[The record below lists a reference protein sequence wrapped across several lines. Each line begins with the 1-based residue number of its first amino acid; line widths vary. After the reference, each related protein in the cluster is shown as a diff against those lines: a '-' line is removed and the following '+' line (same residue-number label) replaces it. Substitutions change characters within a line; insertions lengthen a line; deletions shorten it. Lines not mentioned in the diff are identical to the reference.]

1 MKKAAIIIA
10 SGFGEGEALTIADII
25 KRAHLQCDLVGFEQE
40 VKGGHEI
47 IVRCDHILN
56 ETLLDYDMV
65 ILPGGYGG
73 AEAMKNNPTLIS
85 YLQQMN
91 EKGKYVCAMCAAPI
105 VLEKANL
112 LVDKKFT
119 QAYDKIE
126 TAFRVC
132 GPGGPHRRFM
142 ALRYKAARAGTGRDT
157 HGAEKMRT
165 SMGRRRG
172 TVLGRLCGPR
182 LANRR
187 SFGTGAGVEYAV
199 GAAAAVFCL
208 RCRALPPLGGTC
220 GARCAVA
227 AVFA

>member
-10 SGFGEGEALTIADII
+10 SGFEEGEALTIADII

-119 QAYDKIE
+119 AYQGYDQKIKQRTYLNDKVVIDSNIVTSRGSA
-126 TAFRVC
+126 TAYGF
-132 GPGGPHRRFM
+132 
-142 ALRYKAARAGTGRDT
+142 AYK
-157 HGAEKMRT
+157 
-165 SMGRRRG
+165 
-172 TVLGRLCGPR
+172 L
-182 LANRR
+182 
-187 SFGTGAGVEYAV
+187 VE
-199 GAAAAVFCL
+199 L
-208 RCRALPPLGGTC
+208 LGGDDL
-220 GARCAVA
+220 AVKKRMVYFNA
-227 AVFA
+227 FDVKEDE

>member
-1 MKKAAIIIA
+1 MQKTAIIIA
-10 SGFGEGEALTIADII
+10 SGFEEGEALTIADII
-25 KRAHLQCDLVGFEQE
+25 KRAHLQCDLVGYEQE

-119 QAYDKIE
+119 AYQGYDQNIKQGTYLNDKVVIDSNIVTSRGSA
-126 TAFRVC
+126 TAYGF
-132 GPGGPHRRFM
+132 
-142 ALRYKAARAGTGRDT
+142 AYK
-157 HGAEKMRT
+157 
-165 SMGRRRG
+165 
-172 TVLGRLCGPR
+172 L
-182 LANRR
+182 
-187 SFGTGAGVEYAV
+187 VE
-199 GAAAAVFCL
+199 L
-208 RCRALPPLGGTC
+208 LGGDDL
-220 GARCAVA
+220 AVKKRMVYFNA
-227 AVFA
+227 FDVKEDE

>member
-1 MKKAAIIIA
+1 MMKKAAIIIA
-10 SGFGEGEALTIADII
+10 SGFEEGEALTIADII
-25 KRAHLQCDLVGFEQE
+25 KRAHLQCDLVGYEQE

-119 QAYDKIE
+119 AYQGYDQKIKQRTYLNDKVVIDSNIVTSRGSA
-126 TAFRVC
+126 TAYGF
-132 GPGGPHRRFM
+132 
-142 ALRYKAARAGTGRDT
+142 AYK
-157 HGAEKMRT
+157 
-165 SMGRRRG
+165 
-172 TVLGRLCGPR
+172 L
-182 LANRR
+182 
-187 SFGTGAGVEYAV
+187 VE
-199 GAAAAVFCL
+199 L
-208 RCRALPPLGGTC
+208 LGGDDL
-220 GARCAVA
+220 AVKKRMVYFNA
-227 AVFA
+227 FDVKEDE

>member
-10 SGFGEGEALTIADII
+10 SGFEEGEALTIADII

-91 EKGKYVCAMCAAPI
+91 EMCAAPI

-119 QAYDKIE
+119 AYQGYDQKIKQGTYLNDKVVIDSNIVTSRGSA
-126 TAFRVC
+126 TAYGF
-132 GPGGPHRRFM
+132 
-142 ALRYKAARAGTGRDT
+142 AYK
-157 HGAEKMRT
+157 
-165 SMGRRRG
+165 
-172 TVLGRLCGPR
+172 L
-182 LANRR
+182 
-187 SFGTGAGVEYAV
+187 VE
-199 GAAAAVFCL
+199 L
-208 RCRALPPLGGTC
+208 LGGDDL
-220 GARCAVA
+220 AVKKRMVYFNA
-227 AVFA
+227 FDVKEDE

>member
-1 MKKAAIIIA
+1 MMKKAAIIIA
-10 SGFGEGEALTIADII
+10 SGFEEGEALTIADII

-85 YLQQMN
+85 YLQQIN

-119 QAYDKIE
+119 AYQGYDQKIKQGTYLNDKVVIDGNIVTSRGPA
-126 TAFRVC
+126 TAYGF
-132 GPGGPHRRFM
+132 
-142 ALRYKAARAGTGRDT
+142 AYEL
-157 HGAEKMRT
+157 
-165 SMGRRRG
+165 
-172 TVLGRLCGPR
+172 
-182 LANRR
+182 
-187 SFGTGAGVEYAV
+187 VE
-199 GAAAAVFCL
+199 L
-208 RCRALPPLGGTC
+208 LGGD
-220 GARCAVA
+220 ALAVKKRMVYFNA
-227 AVFA
+227 FDVKEDE

>member
-1 MKKAAIIIA
+1 MMKKAAIIIA
-10 SGFGEGEALTIADII
+10 SGFEEGEALTIADII

-119 QAYDKIE
+119 AYQGYDQKIKQGNDKVVIDSNIVTSRGPA
-126 TAFRVC
+126 TAYGF
-132 GPGGPHRRFM
+132 
-142 ALRYKAARAGTGRDT
+142 AYK
-157 HGAEKMRT
+157 
-165 SMGRRRG
+165 
-172 TVLGRLCGPR
+172 L
-182 LANRR
+182 
-187 SFGTGAGVEYAV
+187 VE
-199 GAAAAVFCL
+199 L
-208 RCRALPPLGGTC
+208 LGGDDL
-220 GARCAVA
+220 AVKKRMVYFNA
-227 AVFA
+227 FDVKEDE

>member
-1 MKKAAIIIA
+1 MMKKAAIIIA
-10 SGFGEGEALTIADII
+10 SGFEEGEALTIADII

-73 AEAMKNNPTLIS
+73 AEAMKNNPTFIS

-91 EKGKYVCAMCAAPI
+91 EKVNMFVLCVQHLI

-119 QAYDKIE
+119 AYQGYDQKIKQGTYLNDKVVIDSNIVTSRGPA
-126 TAFRVC
+126 TAYGF
-132 GPGGPHRRFM
+132 
-142 ALRYKAARAGTGRDT
+142 AYK
-157 HGAEKMRT
+157 
-165 SMGRRRG
+165 
-172 TVLGRLCGPR
+172 L
-182 LANRR
+182 
-187 SFGTGAGVEYAV
+187 VE
-199 GAAAAVFCL
+199 L
-208 RCRALPPLGGTC
+208 LGGDDL
-220 GARCAVA
+220 AVKKRMVYFNA
-227 AVFA
+227 FDVKEDE